1 MHAVYVYY
9 RVKAADVDAAM
20 RALAPL
26 GCALSRRADDA
37 GELVT
42 LMESYAL
49 TDAPTAAWLADMH
62 SRALAVLGD
71 CLQGQRH
78 TEVFMDLI

>member
-9 RVKAADVDAAM
+9 RVKAADVAAAVQ
-20 RALAPL
+20 ALAPL
-26 GCALSRRADDA
+26 GCTASRRADDA

-42 LMESYAL
+42 LMERYAL

-62 SRALAVLGD
+62 SRALAALGAF
-71 CLQGQRH
+71 LQGQRH
-78 TEVFMDLI
+78 TEVFVELG